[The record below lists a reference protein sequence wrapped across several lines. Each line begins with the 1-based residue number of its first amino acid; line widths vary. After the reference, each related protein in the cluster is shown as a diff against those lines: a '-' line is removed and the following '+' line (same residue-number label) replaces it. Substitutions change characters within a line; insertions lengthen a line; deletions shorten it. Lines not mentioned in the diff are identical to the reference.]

1 MRTHVVVGRLLL
13 DFHPVL
19 PFLMDTR
26 IVASYGVVARVGV
39 IIDDDDDDDD
49 DITPNN
55 RAINSFL
62 FPCVDNCRAANC
74 AFNWIGF
81 IVLISFD
88 VSDGSI

>member
-1 MRTHVVVGRLLL
+1 MRTKVVFGLLLL

-19 PFLMDTR
+19 PFLRDTR
-26 IVASYGVVARVGV
+26 IVAYGVVASVGVV
-39 IIDDDDDDDD
+39 IIDDDDDE
-49 DITPNN
+49 ITPTN

-88 VSDGSI
+88 VRDGSI